1 MGIAEFILWIVCVNR
16 LNLKF
21 GPTML
26 IETLPTLDLVL
37 L

>member
-26 IETLPTLDLVL
+26 ILKHCQH
-37 L
+37 